1 MLTTDASVK
10 KSAKVKF
17 FVQTV
22 VDGIK
27 LYNREYASSTRT
39 RKEVIS
45 WNSVSSIASG
55 TWINSHFKPLPDLGS
70 Y

>member
-10 KSAKVKF
+10 CAKVEF

-27 LYNREYASSTRT
+27 LYKREYVSSTRT

-45 WNSVSSIASG
+45 WKAVSSIASG
-55 TWINSHFKPLPDLGS
+55 TWINSHFKPLPAGFR
-70 Y
+70 